1 MPAETHD
8 SLAVLIDESAGV
20 AGMQQIVESSDRLFG
35 IGGDNAAQYH
45 RLAVLVRATNLI
57 DVADFVS
64 AANRGNRLRALLID
78 SDVDADGILYI
89 INRAKLRIIRNVL
102 VHRGPEIPMRFLT
115 AWARG
120 IEEHVIATAT
130 AFDDRLAVRNC
141 AMKSFEIGFDAY
153 PALLRIPASER
164 SRFVID
170 PDGLFLH
177 WAGADV
183 HLTMED
189 VFLATNPKLREQ
201 AITRRLASDRAFG
214 AAVRTLR
221 HTHHLKQTDIPGL
234 TARHVRRIEHG
245 FVPGEGALLSLAA
258 AHGMDPDAYLEAVT
272 ELMAV
277 TGEPRPAGLS

>member
-1 MPAETHD
+1 MAAETQD
-8 SLAVLIDESAGV
+8 SLAVLINETALADV
-20 AGMQQIVESSDRLFG
+20 HRIVESSDRLFVLP
-35 IGGDNAAQYH
+35 DENAARYQDGSYK
-45 RLAVLVRATNLI
+45 LVVLVRATNLGE
-57 DVADFVS
+57 VAALVS
-64 AANRGNRLRALLID
+64 VANRANRLRALLIE
-78 SDVDADGILYI
+78 SDVDTDWTLYMFD
-89 INRAKLRIIRNVL
+89 RAKLRVLRNVL
-102 VHRGPEIPMRFLT
+102 VHQGPEIPMRFLS

-120 IEEHVIATAT
+120 IEDHVVATAT

-153 PALLRIPASER
+153 PALARIPSSER
-164 SRFVID
+164 SMFAID

-189 VFLATNPKLREQ
+189 LFLATNPKLREQ

-221 HTHHLKQTDIPGL
+221 QKHHLKQTDIQGL
-234 TARHVRRIEHG
+234 TARHVRRVEHG
-245 FVPGEGALLSLAA
+245 FVPGEGALLRLAA

-272 ELMAV
+272 ELMD
-277 TGEPRPAGLS
+277 